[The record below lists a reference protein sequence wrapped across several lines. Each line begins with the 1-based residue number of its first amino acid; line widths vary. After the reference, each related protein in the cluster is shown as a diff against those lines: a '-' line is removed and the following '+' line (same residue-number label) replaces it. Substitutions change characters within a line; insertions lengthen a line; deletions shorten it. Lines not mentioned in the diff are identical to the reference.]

1 MKSDEKLQVVFTG
14 SHVDAGF
21 VKALLMDNGIGCI
34 IKDPY
39 SEGII
44 AGYVPPGSENGAKV
58 LVEQKN
64 YIRASYLVEKFVNE
78 SNNNE
83 EE

>member
-14 SHVDAGF
+14 SQVDAGF
-21 VKALLMDNGIGCI
+21 VKALLQDNDIGAL

-39 SEGII
+39 NEGII
-44 AGYVPPGSENGAKV
+44 AGYVPPGSENGIKV

-64 YIRASYLVEKFVNE
+64 YIRASYLVEKYINE
-78 SNNNE
+78 SQQGE
-83 EE
+83 